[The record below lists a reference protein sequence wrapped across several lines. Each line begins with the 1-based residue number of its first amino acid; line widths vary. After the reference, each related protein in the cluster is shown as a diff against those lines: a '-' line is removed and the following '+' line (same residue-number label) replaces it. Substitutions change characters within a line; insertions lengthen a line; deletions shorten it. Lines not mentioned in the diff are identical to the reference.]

1 MVKTRPGGRGPAL
14 YQRRAAAARLDYK
27 IIHAETA
34 EHAGTGA

>member
-1 MVKTRPGGRGPAL
+1 MVRMRPGGRGPAL